1 MKRETVLLIGFLFI
15 TIGTSAGLW
24 YMAMPN
30 FRPLSFPTMESG
42 TIAVGPMRAERTLTA
57 AQVHTFNDWLQGH
70 TAGWGPLGQTPPS
83 TGDAVLMMQVAPD
96 AHDQQAGAGAHQPA
110 EPYRIT
116 LWTGISAA
124 DWNNTVFVESRPGAV
139 IRVHHF
145 SDRDFRVLRDLVNQ
159 YDYPR
164 SAFP

>member
-1 MKRETVLLIGFLFI
+1 MKRETALLIGFLFI
-15 TIGTSAGLW
+15 TVGTATGLW
-24 YMAMPN
+24 FMAMPN
-30 FRPLSFPTMESG
+30 FRPLSFPTVESG
-42 TIAVGPMRAERTLTA
+42 TIAVGPMRKERSLTA
-57 AQVHTFNDWLQGH
+57 AQIHTLNDWLQAH

-83 TGDAVLMMQVAPD
+83 SGDAVLELQVHADGAQHD
-96 AHDQQAGAGAHQPA
+96 AATPG

-124 DWNNTVFVESRPGAV
+124 DWNNTVFVESKPGAV
-139 IRVHHF
+139 IRFHHF
-145 SDRDFRVLRDLVNQ
+145 KDKDFSTLRELVNE